1 MTQGMD
7 RQIDKRKWPPKK
19 IAFVGVV
26 TLLACLLAY
35 GILRDR
41 GISKLN
47 VETDRITI
55 STVEQGPF
63 QEFIPV
69 RGTVMPLQTV
79 YLDLLKGGR
88 VEHVFVEEGTLVD
101 KDDEILQLTNAD
113 LQLEVMS
120 QEAKLADHVSELRN
134 ANLSME
140 QNQLRSRQD
149 LAEIEFH
156 IQNTKRRFERYA
168 GLSEADRT
176 AIISRQEYEK
186 INDEYEYQLMRKK
199 LGVETQEQDSLLSA
213 LQINRLEHSLEQM
226 QANMQIVRKSL
237 DNLILRAPISGQL
250 SLLDAAVGETKSSG
264 ERLGQID
271 VLDGFKVRAGID
283 EHYIARI
290 AKGQRGE
297 FEPIGSDVTFGLAV
311 RKVYPEVREGRFEID
326 LIFNGL
332 EPVGIRRG
340 QTLHIRLELGDLED
354 AVLLA
359 RGGFYQESGGNWVY
373 VLDESG
379 RRASKRP
386 IRLGRQNPRVFEVL
400 EGLRPGDRVVTSSY
414 DNFGDMDM
422 LVLK

>member
-7 RQIDKRKWPPKK
+7 RKLEKRKWPPTK
-19 IAFVGVV
+19 IAFIGIAAILASS
-26 TLLACLLAY
+26 LLYGLL
-35 GILRDR
+35 RNPR
-41 GISKLN
+41 KLN

-69 RGTVMPLQTV
+69 RGTVLPLKTV
-79 YLDLLKGGR
+79 YLDLLNGGR
-88 VEHVFVEEGTLVD
+88 VENVFVEEGSFVE
-101 KDDEILQLTNAD
+101 KGDEILQLANAD

-120 QEAKLADHVSELRN
+120 QEAKLADQMSESRN
-134 ANLSME
+134 ARLSME

-149 LAEIEFH
+149 LAEIEFK
-156 IQNTKRRFERYA
+156 IQSAKRQFDRYS
-168 GLSEADRT
+168 GLSEKDRI
-176 AIISRQEYEK
+176 AMISRHEFEK
-186 INDEYEYQLMRKK
+186 MKDEYEFQLMRRK
-199 LGVETQEQDSLLSA
+199 LRVETQHQDSLLSV
-213 LQINRLEHSLEQM
+213 LQINRIEHSLEQM
-226 QANMQIVRKSL
+226 QRNMQIVRGSL

-250 SLLDAAVGETKSSG
+250 SLLDAEVGETKNSG
-264 ERLGQID
+264 ERLGQVD
-271 VLDGFKVRAGID
+271 VLDGFKVRAAID

-297 FEPIGSDVTFGLAV
+297 FEPTGSDVSFALSV

-326 LIFNGL
+326 MIFNGL

-379 RRASKRP
+379 RLASKRP

-400 EGLRPGDRVVTSSY
+400 EGLKPGEQVVTSSY